1 MRRLWAVL
9 RREYLER
16 ARSKAFLVGTLAG
29 PILLGALMVGPGALM
44 AKQRGKPL
52 RLAVADAS
60 GRLAGDVEQAL
71 RGRMSEGQARF
82 DVRAAG
88 PGPFEEQRR
97 RLRGQVLA
105 GELDGYLLLPEGALE
120 RSQAEYHGRNVSAVL
135 DLALIERVVEERL
148 QGRRLLDAGLD
159 PAQVRAAQAGLQLR
173 KVRLSESGERE
184 DRGASFLLSMVLLM
198 ALYTS
203 VALWGTALM
212 NGVIEEK
219 ANRVVEVVVS
229 SIPTTTLFAGKLL
242 GVGAVG
248 LTQLGV
254 WALVTGG
261 LGLAGSRAAALQGL
275 KLPEVPP
282 HLLLF
287 FVLFFLLGF
296 FLYGAL
302 YISIGAAV
310 NSQQEAQSLA
320 FPVILPLV
328 VGVMFFPVVLGSP
341 DSGLSVAL
349 SLVPFWTPLL
359 MFLRMTVV
367 TPPAWQVALGL
378 LLTLASIAAC
388 TWAAARVY
396 RVGILMHGKRP
407 TLPEILRWVR
417 RG

>member
-1 MRRLWAVL
+1 MRRLWAVV

-29 PILLGALMVGPGALM
+29 PILLGGLMVAPGALM
-44 AKQRGKPL
+44 ARQRGQPL
-52 RLAVADAS
+52 RVAVLDAS
-60 GRLAGDVEQAL
+60 GRLQPEVEQAL
-71 RGRMSEGQARF
+71 RERRVDGLPRF
-82 DVRAAG
+82 DVRPAG
-88 PGPFEEQRR
+88 QGTQEERR
-97 RLRGQVLA
+97 A
-105 GELDGYLLLPEGALE
+105 
-120 RSQAEYHGRNVSAVL
+120 QAEYHGRNVSAVMDLSLL
-135 DLALIERVVEERL
+135 DRVVEERL
-148 QGRRLLDAGLD
+148 QARRLLDAGLA
-159 PAQVRAAQAGLQLR
+159 PERVQAAQMRLDL
-173 KVRLSESGERE
+173 KTVKLSEGGERE

-203 VALWGTALM
+203 VAMWGAALM

-229 SIPTTTLFAGKLL
+229 SIPTSTLFAGKLL

-261 LGLAGSRAAALQGL
+261 LGLAGSQAAALSGL

-302 YISIGAAV
+302 YVSIGAAV
-310 NSQQEAQSLA
+310 NSQQEAQSLV
-320 FPVILPLV
+320 FPVVLPLV

-367 TPPAWQVALGL
+367 TPPAWQVGLGL
-378 LLTLASIAAC
+378 SLTLASIGAL

-417 RG
+417 HR